1 MACLLCEQKG
11 KPMNPLRTTL
21 EKFLSSPDFRTG
33 VIDATKASWSG
44 SGYSVE
50 LWADGTWRVLSD
62 GQIGTL
68 YQSEGIILALP
79 VLDTDGMQAYVDN
92 GTGSEDDFLSE
103 AFSLV
108 EDDELEKEVLEAFEF
123 KMA

>member
-1 MACLLCEQKG
+1 
-11 KPMNPLRTTL
+11 MNPLRTTL